1 MIVLDDWQKEILE
14 YRGDIALCKGRRI
27 GGTEIFSIKA
37 AERMISDPG
46 VEIVFISLTEDQAK
60 ICISV
65 ALEHLT
71 KFHKSMIGTGKLKP
85 QLGKIFTKNKSSFMV
100 RPVGNTGNA
109 VRGFNGD
116 ILGIDEAPWQP
127 DMMWTA
133 ARPILSTND
142 GELWMWGTPAE
153 KKGYFWEQYNK
164 AYNLKDP
171 KARFKVWH
179 KDSETVLF
187 NRPISEG
194 WSQKQRDGAIRIL
207 GEEKKDMSAKQ
218 YGNEYL
224 GLFLEECSRFFD
236 DEVINKACVLKAPE
250 TIILTGKNSMGND
263 IARMGNDEG
272 TYEII
277 NDDGTRILKHVYHE
291 ISKKQDTV
299 ATERR
304 IIDLTELWKCRK
316 VGIDAGAGT
325 LGVSVLDHL
334 LDSKIRSKVLPINNR
349 QIVLD
354 SNDNG
359 HQRILKID
367 LYNNL
372 LSMIQ
377 HGEIQLLDNDE
388 VRRSL
393 ASIQFDFPKDERG
406 LSKMRIWGN
415 YSHVVEGLI
424 RAAWLAKKEKSLNLY
439 CY

>member
-1 MIVLDDWQKEILE
+1 
-14 YRGDIALCKGRRI
+14 
-27 GGTEIFSIKA
+27 
-37 AERMISDPG
+37 
-46 VEIVFISLTEDQAK
+46 
-60 ICISV
+60 
-65 ALEHLT
+65 
-71 KFHKSMIGTGKLKP
+71 
-85 QLGKIFTKNKSSFMV
+85 
-100 RPVGNTGNA
+100 
-109 VRGFNGD
+109 
-116 ILGIDEAPWQP
+116 
-127 DMMWTA
+127 
-133 ARPILSTND
+133 
-142 GELWMWGTPAE
+142 
-153 KKGYFWEQYNK
+153 
-164 AYNLKDP
+164 
-171 KARFKVWH
+171 
-179 KDSETVLF
+179 
-187 NRPISEG
+187 
-194 WSQKQRDGAIRIL
+194 
-207 GEEKKDMSAKQ
+207 
-218 YGNEYL
+218 
-224 GLFLEECSRFFD
+224 
-236 DEVINKACVLKAPE
+236 
-250 TIILTGKNSMGND
+250 MGND

>member
-250 TIILTGKNSMGND
+250 TIILTGKNSIGND